1 MRPFHPS
8 LLANIF
14 EAKARAGGW
23 NYRNPLYF
31 EEGRARE
38 SDRLTARIC
47 VKIAPKDIEAIQ

>member
-8 LLANIF
+8 LSANIF

-47 VKIAPKDIEAIQ
+47 VKIAPKDIEAI